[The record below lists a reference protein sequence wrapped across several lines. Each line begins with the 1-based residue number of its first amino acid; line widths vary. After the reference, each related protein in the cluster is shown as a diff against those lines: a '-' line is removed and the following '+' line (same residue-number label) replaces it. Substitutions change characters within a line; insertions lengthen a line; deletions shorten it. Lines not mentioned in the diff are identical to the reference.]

1 MQGVFRMRTNIVLDP
16 ALIARAMRKAGATT
30 MRETI
35 DIALREYVSKPDYDA
50 LLKLSGMGAIDPD
63 YDPKAGDQP
72 AVQVAEATATY
83 RSDKRIRRQ
92 PTRR

>member
-1 MQGVFRMRTNIVLDP
+1 MGRGGGLNYHAPTFSMLAQGS
-16 ALIARAMRKAGATT
+16 AGAKPLDAA
-30 MRETI
+30 TI

-83 RSDKRIRRQ
+83 RSGKPVRRR

>member
-1 MQGVFRMRTNIVLDP
+1 MRTNIVLDP
-16 ALIARAMRKAGATT
+16 TLIARAMKKAGVTT

-35 DIALREYVSKPDYDA
+35 DIALREYVTKPDYDA
-50 LLKLSGMGAIDPD
+50 LLKFSGMGTIDPD

-72 AVQVAEATATY
+72 AVQVAEAKASY
-83 RSDKRIRRQ
+83 RSGKPVRRR

>member
-1 MQGVFRMRTNIVLDP
+1 MRTNIVLDP
-16 ALIARAMRKAGATT
+16 TLIAKAMKKAGATT

-35 DIALREYVSKPDYDA
+35 DIALREYVTKPDYDA
-50 LLKLSGMGAIDPD
+50 LLKMSGMGTIDAD

-83 RSDKRIRRQ
+83 RSGKPLRRR

>member
-1 MQGVFRMRTNIVLDP
+1 MRTNIVLDP
-16 ALIARAMRKAGATT
+16 TLIARAMKKAGATT

-50 LLKLSGMGAIDPD
+50 LLKLSGMGAIDPG

-83 RSDKRIRRQ
+83 RSGKPVRRR

>member
-1 MQGVFRMRTNIVLDP
+1 MK
-16 ALIARAMRKAGATT
+16 KAGVTT

-63 YDPKAGDQP
+63 YDPKAGEQP
-72 AVQVAEATATY
+72 AVQVAAATATY
-83 RSDKRIRRQ
+83 RAGTPVRRR